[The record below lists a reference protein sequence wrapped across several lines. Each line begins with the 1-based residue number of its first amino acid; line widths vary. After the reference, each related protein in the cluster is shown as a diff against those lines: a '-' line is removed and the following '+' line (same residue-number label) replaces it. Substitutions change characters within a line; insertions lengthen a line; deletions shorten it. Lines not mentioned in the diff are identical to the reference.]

1 MAQPLL
7 IDDFNNGINPH
18 WKAKE
23 FAGITRYKPII
34 EDGVPCLKAF
44 ADGTASGMFYEINYN
59 PEQQQIL
66 TWKWKIDNI
75 VENGN
80 VHTKAGDDY
89 AARIYVVFPSVF
101 FWKTRA
107 LNYIW
112 ANQLP
117 KGKAIPSSY
126 TSNSMMVSVESGPVN
141 TGKWLEYRRN
151 IYEDYKKYFG
161 ASPPKVGAIAI
172 MTDTD
177 TTGKKVS
184 ACYGAIRIDSK

>member
-117 KGKAIPSSY
+117 KGKAVKKI
-126 TSNSMMVSVESGPVN
+126 PVN
-141 TGKWLEYRRN
+141 GLN
-151 IYEDYKKYFG
+151 IAATSTKTIKSISVRPHQRSG
-161 ASPPKVGAIAI
+161 Q
-172 MTDTD
+172 
-177 TTGKKVS
+177 
-184 ACYGAIRIDSK
+184 